1 MPRPI
6 RSYARNSP
14 QALARA
20 VFMMMITD
28 GELGELELA
37 ALERLH
43 VLRLIGIDQSAFA
56 AVARD
61 YCSDLL
67 ACADTDGRIRLVDVE
82 RIDAVLEA
90 IDEPSKRLLVCALIL
105 NIAAAQSRLHAV
117 ELELLRYVFARWQ
130 LDPDNLAR
138 QLGPDGEPPAPRPLL
153 AAAA

>member
-1 MPRPI
+1 MSRTV

-37 ALERLH
+37 ALERLQ
-43 VLRLIGIDQSAFA
+43 VFRLIGMDRNGFA

-67 ACADTDGRIRLVDVE
+67 ERAAADGRIRLVDVE
-82 RIDAVLEA
+82 RIDEVLDA
-90 IDEPSKRLLVCALIL
+90 IDDPAKRRLVCALIL

-130 LDPDNLAR
+130 LDPDGLAR
-138 QLGPDGEPPAPRPLL
+138 QLGPDGDPPAPQPVL